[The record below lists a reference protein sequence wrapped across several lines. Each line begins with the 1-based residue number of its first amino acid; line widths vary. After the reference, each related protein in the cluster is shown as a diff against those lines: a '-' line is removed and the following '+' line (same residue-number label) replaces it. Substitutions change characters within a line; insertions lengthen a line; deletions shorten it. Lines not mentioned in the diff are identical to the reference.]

1 MNFKKIFSVSIYDFS
16 IIIYFLGIK
25 ITSSALYNLI
35 YGNPLYTNCTI
46 LQDIKDLK
54 RRGVQ
59 FLHPLGIVI
68 APEVKIGDNCIIMQ
82 NVTIGYGG
90 SEKSHGYPIIGNNVK
105 IFAGAVVVGNIKV
118 GEGAVIAANSV
129 VTKDVEPNT
138 MVAGAPAKFKKKLN
152 F

>member
-1 MNFKKIFSVSIYDFS
+1 MNFKKIFSISLYDFS
-16 IIIYFLGIK
+16 IVIYFFGIK

-59 FLHPLGIVI
+59 FLHPVGIVI

-90 SEKSHGYPIIGNNVK
+90 SEKTHGYPIIGNDVK
-105 IFAGAVVVGNIKV
+105 IYAGAVIVGNIKV
-118 GEGAVIAANSV
+118 GDGAVIAANSV
-129 VTKDVEPNT
+129 VTKDVEAHT
-138 MVAGAPAKFKKKLN
+138 MVAGVPAVLKKRLD
-152 F
+152 